1 MLVRK
6 NWPLYSPVLLGL
18 LDDSDVKHKLEGLIA
33 LRKFVQICPI
43 SVLRDCSLGAILA
56 HAVWPSLAYL
66 PPLTP
71 ENESAQLLEFAY
83 PVLVELYSIDRQH
96 GQSRTQLLTKL
107 LRDGIFTGYRHASQH
122 PRVVE
127 VLLAKMSDI
136 VGKLGLPASPHIQV
150 GREQKARSRVS
161 PDLRIEQ
168 YLLEIPIE
176 VLVNTVTTDF
186 PNCQLSAVR
195 SLKAVMV
202 NCWPRLVQQDHENRI
217 LGALAICW
225 LALDDDGIEGR
236 QSGSSQQ
243 LAAELTDAA
252 LLLSAIMSTA
262 GDSMQ
267 EKTSSMLALHPKL
280 GPLFSPKATV

>member
-1 MLVRK
+1 M
-6 NWPLYSPVLLGL
+6 
-18 LDDSDVKHKLEGLIA
+18 
-33 LRKFVQICPI
+33 
-43 SVLRDCSLGAILA
+43 
-56 HAVWPSLAYL
+56 
-66 PPLTP
+66 
-71 ENESAQLLEFAY
+71 
-83 PVLVELYSIDRQH
+83 
-96 GQSRTQLLTKL
+96 
-107 LRDGIFTGYRHASQH
+107 
-122 PRVVE
+122 VVE
-127 VLLAKMSDI
+127 VLLAKTSAI
-136 VGKLGLPASPHIQV
+136 VSKLGLAASPHIQV
-150 GREQKARSRVS
+150 GQEQKARSRVS
-161 PDLRIEQ
+161 PDLPIKQ

-176 VLVNTVTTDF
+176 VLVNPVTTGF

-202 NCWPRLVQQDHENRI
+202 NCWPRLVQQNHENRI

-225 LALDDDGIEGR
+225 LALDDDGIEGS
-236 QSGSSQQ
+236 QPGSSQQ